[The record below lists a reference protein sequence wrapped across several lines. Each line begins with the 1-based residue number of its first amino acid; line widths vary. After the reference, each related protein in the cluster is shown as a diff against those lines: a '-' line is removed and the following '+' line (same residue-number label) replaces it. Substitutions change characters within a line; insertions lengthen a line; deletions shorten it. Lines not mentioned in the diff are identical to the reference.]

1 MQIVFQSNVYI
12 YVYVVNLWLDKKM
25 KVLVLL
31 IVIQSS
37 LINYGEKT
45 GMLKNSTFMH
55 ICNCV
60 AFSLSLHVS

>member
-1 MQIVFQSNVYI
+1 
-12 YVYVVNLWLDKKM
+12 M